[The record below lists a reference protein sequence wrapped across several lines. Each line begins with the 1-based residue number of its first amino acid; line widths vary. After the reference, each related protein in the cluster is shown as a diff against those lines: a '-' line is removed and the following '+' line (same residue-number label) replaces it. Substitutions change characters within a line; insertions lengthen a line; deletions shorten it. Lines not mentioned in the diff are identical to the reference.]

1 MKMEIIDLSQPC
13 ISAKQIRDMV
23 LKNDWNK
30 QQLIDWAKK
39 ELNPDISD
47 DALNVM
53 IEHVFHHQ
61 PWWDYCY

>member
-53 IEHVFHHQ
+53 I
-61 PWWDYCY
+61 